1 MNKFILGGILAAIS
15 LMAIYG
21 ASASNRFTSWVDG
34 SRPSSTQTNTAQ
46 GGEQNQPLVALN
58 STEANG
64 DAIIDVSGMTPL
76 EKAGTL
82 PQRQT
87 IGATSNFGGTPSTPN
102 TDDTDGEIIDATNP
116 PNNDSSTD
124 TADNNQ
130 NNQNQNQ
137 TPDPDPIRA
146 LW

>member
-1 MNKFILGGILAAIS
+1 MNKFVLGGILAAIS
-15 LMAIYG
+15 LIAIYG

-34 SRPSSTQTNTAQ
+34 ARPSSAQTNTAQ
-46 GGEQNQPLVALN
+46 GVKQNDTLVALN
-58 STEANG
+58 STEAND

-116 PNNDSSTD
+116 PNNDSDSSTD

-130 NNQNQNQ
+130 NQNQ
-137 TPDPDPIRA
+137 TPAPEPIRA